1 MNGDSLHVLQWSTTN
16 LKILLNENNEHT
28 NFMLMMR
35 LFKRSYALLSLYTNH
50 LEKTT
55 PMQADL
61 VKM

>member
-50 LEKTT
+50 LEKKTW
-55 PMQADL
+55 MQADL